1 MVALL
6 LKSLEL
12 DFADYEEMQFF
23 VCLQLLKDDL
33 EANLKTRFGRDE
45 DVQSKALSTF
55 LDPR

>member
-1 MVALL
+1 M
-6 LKSLEL
+6 SLEL

-45 DVQSKALSTF
+45 DVQWKALSTF